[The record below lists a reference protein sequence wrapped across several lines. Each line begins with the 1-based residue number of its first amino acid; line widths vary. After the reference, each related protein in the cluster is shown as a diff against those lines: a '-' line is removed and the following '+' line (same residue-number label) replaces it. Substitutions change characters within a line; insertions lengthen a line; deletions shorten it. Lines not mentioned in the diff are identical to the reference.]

1 MPRELVL
8 PELAESVVEGE
19 IVKWLVAEGETVAQ
33 DQPVVEVMTDKV
45 TVELP
50 SPFAGTLE
58 KHLVAEGAV
67 VAVHDPI
74 ALFSDDATGTQEAG
88 ATAEEAPKLEV
99 AEAPTADAPP
109 VTPTGREPSVQA
121 REERSIVEPS
131 SGVGE
136 DDGDALSLF
145 KADKDDPGAPV
156 YQVRRGA
163 APQAAKATGPY
174 GRPLAVP
181 AARKL
186 ARELGLELTAV
197 AGSGPHGR
205 IRVEDVRRAAEA
217 SASNP

>member
-74 ALFSDDATGTQEAG
+74 ALFSDDATGTRRRAR
-88 ATAEEAPKLEV
+88 
-99 AEAPTADAPP
+99 PP
-109 VTPTGREPSVQA
+109 R
-121 REERSIVEPS
+121 RRPS
-131 SGVGE
+131 SR
-136 DDGDALSLF
+136 S
-145 KADKDDPGAPV
+145 P
-156 YQVRRGA
+156 RRRRL
-163 APQAAKATGPY
+163 T
-174 GRPLAVP
+174 RPP
-181 AARKL
+181 
-186 ARELGLELTAV
+186 
-197 AGSGPHGR
+197 
-205 IRVEDVRRAAEA
+205 
-217 SASNP
+217 